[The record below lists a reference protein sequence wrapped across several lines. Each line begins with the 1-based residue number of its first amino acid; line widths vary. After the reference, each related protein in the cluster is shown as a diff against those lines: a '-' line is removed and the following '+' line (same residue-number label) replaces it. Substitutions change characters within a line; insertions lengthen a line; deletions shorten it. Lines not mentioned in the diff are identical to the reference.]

1 MIYNRNVNDVL
12 SLFNNSEG
20 FVTVCA
26 PMVRYSKIQFRSL
39 VRQYNCDLCFSPMI
53 MADSFCKSEKAR
65 QNEFSTNRND
75 SPVVVQ
81 FAANNAADFV
91 EAANLV
97 APYCDGVDLNCGCP
111 QRWAKQ
117 LGVGCALLEDP
128 QNIYNIVRE
137 CKNQV
142 TKPFTISVK
151 MRLLNDLKETV
162 TICKQLE
169 MCGVSFITL
178 HGRTKLQQKGE
189 ANINAIKTVRESIN
203 CPLISN
209 GGVLDLDGCKEM
221 HEKTGCKG
229 VMVGN
234 GILTNPTLFSGSNTT
249 TIACVQS
256 WIDICYNSTLTLEK
270 YNILR
275 QSKQIQNPVIPE
287 RPLNLTFQCFHHH
300 LVFMLEKIL
309 PRFKR
314 RIFNGL
320 QTFSTVLHFLKENLG
335 LTCKLFDEETF
346 MNSCVLDIN
355 YYNFLNNCTEI
366 NYYNHQNEGKFFSE
380 KCTFSDVYDEEE
392 NILNIFSETTK

>member
-137 CKNQV
+137 
-142 TKPFTISVK
+142 
-151 MRLLNDLKETV
+151 
-162 TICKQLE
+162 
-169 MCGVSFITL
+169 
-178 HGRTKLQQKGE
+178 
-189 ANINAIKTVRESIN
+189 
-203 CPLISN
+203 
-209 GGVLDLDGCKEM
+209 
-221 HEKTGCKG
+221 
-229 VMVGN
+229 
-234 GILTNPTLFSGSNTT
+234 
-249 TIACVQS
+249 
-256 WIDICYNSTLTLEK
+256 
-270 YNILR
+270 
-275 QSKQIQNPVIPE
+275 
-287 RPLNLTFQCFHHH
+287 
-300 LVFMLEKIL
+300 
-309 PRFKR
+309 
-314 RIFNGL
+314 
-320 QTFSTVLHFLKENLG
+320 
-335 LTCKLFDEETF
+335 
-346 MNSCVLDIN
+346 
-355 YYNFLNNCTEI
+355 
-366 NYYNHQNEGKFFSE
+366 
-380 KCTFSDVYDEEE
+380 
-392 NILNIFSETTK
+392 